1 MKPLVKWVGGK
12 RRFIKDI
19 DPYLKNYKRY
29 IEPFAG
35 SAAVFFHL
43 NPQNAILNDLNKD
56 LVNFYKN
63 VRDNPIQLLK
73 SIENLFEVK
82 TDVESYYLL
91 RDEYNSLKGNSL
103 RKSAIFFYLN
113 KVAFNG
119 IYRVNSRGIF
129 NVPVGKHKT
138 YYIPTE
144 SEFLEASELLKN
156 TKLYSISYESI
167 MDKVNNKDLVYLD
180 PPYFPDETSKFVGYT
195 DPAFGKEQ
203 HYHML
208 TLCKNAFAKGATIII
223 SNSRS
228 KEFAMA
234 LYKTFD
240 SSFITAIQ
248 IQTNRS
254 INPNANNKNRFVEM
268 LYVIKKEQ

>member
-1 MKPLVKWVGGK
+1 M
-12 RRFIKDI
+12 
-19 DPYLKNYKRY
+19 KNYKRY

-113 KVAFNG
+113 LVAFNG
-119 IYRVNSRGIF
+119 MYRVNE
-129 NVPVGKHKT
+129 
-138 YYIPTE
+138 IP
-144 SEFLEASELLKN
+144 AD
-156 TKLYSISYESI
+156 KL
-167 MDKVNNKDLVYLD
+167 
-180 PPYFPDETSKFVGYT
+180 
-195 DPAFGKEQ
+195 
-203 HYHML
+203 
-208 TLCKNAFAKGATIII
+208 
-223 SNSRS
+223 
-228 KEFAMA
+228 
-234 LYKTFD
+234 
-240 SSFITAIQ
+240 
-248 IQTNRS
+248 
-254 INPNANNKNRFVEM
+254 
-268 LYVIKKEQ
+268 